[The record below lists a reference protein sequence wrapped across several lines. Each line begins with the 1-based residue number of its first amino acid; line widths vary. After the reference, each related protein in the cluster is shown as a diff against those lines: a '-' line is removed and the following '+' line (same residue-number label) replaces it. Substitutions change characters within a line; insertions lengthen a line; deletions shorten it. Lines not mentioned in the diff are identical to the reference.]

1 MLISTEIHS
10 FAKIGDNRK
19 IIKMLKEA
27 GFTAYDCS
35 LFDGGLADEIL
46 LADDYLEK
54 AKSFRAYAD
63 EIGIVCNQTHAP
75 MPTMT
80 TRIERCGGL
89 SLEDF
94 NAKRYE
100 KVCRAIEVSA
110 VLGAKVVVIHPYNDF
125 TAEQNARLYKS
136 FEEVARKAG
145 IKIGLENM
153 WNWDEVNG
161 VAIKAACSDH
171 VDFKA
176 HLELLDEDVFVAC
189 VDTGHAEM
197 HGLGTNSVQMI
208 KTLGKRVQAL
218 HIHDTDCWHDN
229 HELPYTKKIPFA
241 DILQALKEIGYEG
254 DITMEADSYAR
265 RFPLELYPQAMRFM
279 AEIAEYMRKTV
290 EEK

>member
-27 GFTAYDCS
+27 GFTAYDFS

-46 LADDYLEK
+46 LADDYLERAK
-54 AKSFRAYAD
+54 AFRAYAD
-63 EIGIVCNQTHAP
+63 EIGIACNQTHAP

-94 NAKRYE
+94 NAKRYA
-100 KVCRAIEVSA
+100 KVCRAIEVSGI
-110 VLGAKVVVIHPYNDF
+110 LGAKVVVIHPYNDYN
-125 TAEQNARLYKS
+125 AEQNARLYKS
-136 FEEVARKAG
+136 FEETARKAG
-145 IKIGLENM
+145 VKIGVENM
-153 WNWDEVNG
+153 WNWDNEKQM
-161 VAIKAACSDH
+161 ATKASCSHHD
-171 VDFKA
+171 DFKA
-176 HLELLDEDVFVAC
+176 HLDLLDEEIFVAC
-189 VDTGHAEM
+189 LDTGHAEM
-197 HGLGTNSVQMI
+197 YGLNTNSVQMI
-208 KTLGKRVQAL
+208 KTLGDRLQAL
-218 HIHDTDCWHDN
+218 HIHDTDCYHDN
-229 HELPYTKKIPFA
+229 HDLPYTKKIPFA
-241 DILQALKEIGYEG
+241 DILKTLKEYGYKG